1 MEWGYKLCNSEGSK
15 CKIGGLRTNLKLI
28 SKNQGPN
35 YKLVKEL
42 NYGLIL
48 ENGEGVNEEYGKLG
62 VMG

>member
-1 MEWGYKLCNSEGSK
+1 MEWGYKLCKSEGSK